1 MLNKNN
7 KSLIKTIIFIIL
19 FSLIFPQNLIFSQTT
34 QTFTKNDWSNPSDFA
49 TSSNI
54 NFGPDL
60 KITSISS
67 STTHT
72 SDTDFQNGTF
82 NTTTVRERGSG
93 SDAKVELVIE
103 RIGADWNLAVSKLSP
118 RYNHSSVVFNSKM
131 WILGGSG
138 DLYFNDVLSS
148 DNGGDWEI
156 VSGQNITPWSGRYGH
171 TSVVFDN
178 KIWVIGGYDG
188 SSFKNDVWYSSDG
201 VNWTL
206 ATDTALWSGRYGH
219 TSVVFDNKIWVIG
232 GYDGS
237 GLKMTFGILQ
247 MVLTGH

>member
-19 FSLIFPQNLIFSQTT
+19 FSLIFPQNLTFSQTT

-67 STTHT
+67 SKTHT
-72 SDTDFQNGTF
+72 SDTDFQDGTF
-82 NTTTVRERGSG
+82 NTTTVRESG
-93 SDAKVELVIE
+93 SDAKVELGIE
-103 RIGADWNLAVSKLSP
+103 RIGADWNLAIGKLAP
-118 RYNHSSVVFNSKM
+118 RAYHSSVVFNNKM

-138 DLYFNDVLSS
+138 AFYFNDVLSS

-156 VSGQNITPWSGRYGH
+156 VSGLNITPWSGRYSH
-171 TSVVFDN
+171 TSVVFND
-178 KIWVIGGYDG
+178 KIWVIGGWDNSG
-188 SSFKNDVWYSSDG
+188 FK
-201 VNWTL
+201 
-206 ATDTALWSGRYGH
+206 
-219 TSVVFDNKIWVIG
+219 K
-232 GYDGS
+232 
-237 GLKMTFGILQ
+237 
-247 MVLTGH
+247 